1 MTEEEKREFEEFL
14 QWKEAKKKY
23 EEEKKREQEEA
34 ERVKERAKAVNISD
48 STVKWPVEDI
58 YPDRKMPKALLF
70 LLVCAFGLLVYMLST
85 VVHETNNASPSRATK
100 GDTLVQDSLLSTGE
114 AGTNGKNKRRER
126 IEKAKRIEELKHS
139 IKLEKAY
146 LTPADVS
153 GSVHAFL
160 IWKNVS
166 SQNILSL
173 DWRGYPTNA
182 KGEPVACEIDGNTE
196 SGGHFIGPAVPGG
209 TYGDDFGWYYL
220 WHNPSARKLVLTSID
235 IEYDD
240 GSKIHISQDE
250 LKYIR

>member
-34 ERVKERAKAVNISD
+34 ERQKELAEQQREAERRAKERVKERAKAVNISD

-153 GSVHAFL
+153 GGVHAF
-160 IWKNVS
+160 S
-166 SQNILSL
+166 
-173 DWRGYPTNA
+173 
-182 KGEPVACEIDGNTE
+182 
-196 SGGHFIGPAVPGG
+196 
-209 TYGDDFGWYYL
+209 
-220 WHNPSARKLVLTSID
+220 
-235 IEYDD
+235 
-240 GSKIHISQDE
+240 
-250 LKYIR
+250 